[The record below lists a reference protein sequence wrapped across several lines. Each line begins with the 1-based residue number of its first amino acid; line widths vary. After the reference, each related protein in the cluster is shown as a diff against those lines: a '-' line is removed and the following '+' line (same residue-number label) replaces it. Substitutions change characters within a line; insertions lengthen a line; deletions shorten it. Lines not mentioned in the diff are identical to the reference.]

1 MSGRVAR
8 VRKHVVENRDAVV
21 VDLAF
26 AVVWV
31 AVVTLLF
38 DLVQGPQWAYHLTL
52 AGGIPA
58 HVGFFA
64 SLNAAAS
71 AS

>member
-1 MSGRVAR
+1 MTGRIAR
-8 VRKHVVENRDAVV
+8 VHKHVVENRDTVL

-38 DLVQGPQWAYHLTL
+38 DLTQGPQWAYHLTL
-52 AGGIPA
+52 ASGIVA
-58 HVGFFA
+58 HWGFFE
-64 SLNAAAS
+64 SLDAAVED
-71 AS
+71 